1 MSKKTAFVEF
11 VLDQLSEIT
20 GVRAQAMFGGTG
32 LYCNDVFFGI
42 IHRDV
47 FYLKVNDDT
56 RAVFQRAG
64 MKPFKPYAGQ
74 AMTMGYYEVPLA
86 VLENPPDLAV
96 WAKRAVAVAAA
107 GRPKRPAKGSGGVFG
122 GGPRKPLPTPLP
134 NRSRRP
140 ARHKASK

>member
-11 VLDQLSEIT
+11 VLDQLSGVT

-32 LYCNDVFFGI
+32 LYCNDAFFGI

-74 AMTMGYYEVPLA
+74 SMTMGYYEVPLA
-86 VLENPPDLAV
+86 VLESPQELAD
-96 WAKRAVAVAAA
+96 WALLAITGAADVK
-107 GRPKRPAKGSGGVFG
+107 PKRRVKGSGGVFG
-122 GGPRKPLPTPLP
+122 RGPRKPLPTPLP

>member
-1 MSKKTAFVEF
+1 MSKKPAFVEF
-11 VLDQLSEIT
+11 VLDQLSGIT

-32 LYCNDVFFGI
+32 LYRNDLFFGI
-42 IHRDV
+42 IHWDV

-64 MKPFKPYAGQ
+64 MKPFKPYAGRP
-74 AMTMGYYEVPLA
+74 MTMGYYEVPLA
-86 VLENPPDLAV
+86 VLENPQDLAV
-96 WAKRAVAVAAA
+96 WAERAVAVAAS
-107 GRPKRPAKGSGGVFG
+107 GRPKRPA
-122 GGPRKPLPTPLP
+122 